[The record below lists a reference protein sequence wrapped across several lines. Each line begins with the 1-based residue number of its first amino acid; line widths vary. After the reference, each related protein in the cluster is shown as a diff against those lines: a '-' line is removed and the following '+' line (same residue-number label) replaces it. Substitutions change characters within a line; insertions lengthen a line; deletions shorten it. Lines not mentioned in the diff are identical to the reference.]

1 MKRLIF
7 LKMEYLDLEGKKINK
22 AKEQEMRAELY
33 QKSIKQF
40 KKDMKEWIDNKFIK
54 ITREFDITKSAVLI
68 QFDDDKWCDLYNK
81 LVSVDIVDIIDVVQ
95 PVDEA

>member
-1 MKRLIF
+1 
-7 LKMEYLDLEGKKINK
+7 MEYLDLEGKKINK